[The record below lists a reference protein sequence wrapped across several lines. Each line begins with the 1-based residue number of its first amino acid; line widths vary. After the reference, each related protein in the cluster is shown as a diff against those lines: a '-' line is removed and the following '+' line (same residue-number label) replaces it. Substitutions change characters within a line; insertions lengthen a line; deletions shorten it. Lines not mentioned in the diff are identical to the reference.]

1 MGLDIRSHDVA
12 DANGR
17 RLTVFVPSGQVN
29 DHSGVATLLDRLP
42 AANWTITVMTQAAF
56 EML

>member
-1 MGLDIRSHDVA
+1 MGLDIRSLDVA

-17 RLTVFVPSGQVN
+17 RLTVFMTSGQVN
-29 DHSGVATLLDRLP
+29 DHGGFAALLDRLP
-42 AANWTITVMTQAAF
+42 AANWMIMVMMQAAF